1 LPPNLTRLLILEI
14 DDSPEIHRILLSKLL
29 ASASPKFLS
38 LKGKKI
44 MTVKYSIVE
53 RGNPQDQAAPKKFY
67 PSLQS
72 SGRKTL
78 RELSKR
84 ITQMC
89 TVSSP
94 DTLAVI
100 ESMLVV
106 IPEELAAG
114 NIVELGDFGSFWLRS
129 SSEGADEEDKVSAS
143 QVTNLLPR
151 FNPGKEF
158 KKALSAVEFEKISQ
172 A

>member
-1 LPPNLTRLLILEI
+1 M
-14 DDSPEIHRILLSKLL
+14 S
-29 ASASPKFLS
+29 
-38 LKGKKI
+38 
-44 MTVKYSIVE
+44 VKYSIVE

-84 ITQMC
+84 IAQMC

-100 ESMLVV
+100 ESMLLV

-129 SSEGADEEDKVSAS
+129 SSEGADEQDKVSAS

-158 KKALSAVEFEKISQ
+158 KKALSGVEFEKVSQ

>member
-1 LPPNLTRLLILEI
+1 MSI
-14 DDSPEIHRILLSKLL
+14 
-29 ASASPKFLS
+29 
-38 LKGKKI
+38 
-44 MTVKYSIVE
+44 KYSVVE

-67 PSLQS
+67 PSIQS
-72 SGRKTL
+72 SGRKSL
-78 RELSKR
+78 RQLTHR

-94 DTLAVI
+94 DTLAVL
-100 ESMLVV
+100 ESMLLV

-129 SSEGADEEDKVSAS
+129 SSEGVDEQDKVSAS

-158 KKALSAVEFEKISQ
+158 KKALATVDYVK
-172 A
+172 AA